1 MRKFMLITCGS
12 VKVLNMS
19 WYKSGHGTGQPLSG
33 QLIYFLQS
41 HNILII
47 LDLRTTPKIMK
58 DNF

>member
-1 MRKFMLITCGS
+1 MLITCGS

-19 WYKSGHGTGQPLSG
+19 WYKSGHGTGQPLRR

>member
-1 MRKFMLITCGS
+1 MLITCGS
-12 VKVLNMS
+12 VKVFNMS
-19 WYKSGHGTGQPLSG
+19 WYKSGHGG

-58 DNF
+58 ENF